1 MRLSVEDVRVAYGGV
16 QAVRGVSLEV
26 RGGQVVGLVGA
37 NGAGKT
43 SLLNAITGLVA
54 HTGRVS
60 FDGTD
65 LGGLQTA
72 DIVRRGVIQVAQGR
86 QLFPDMTVLENLE
99 LGAFLQ
105 PAHDLP
111 QLLETMFVRF
121 PVLRNRAG
129 QRAGTLSGGEQQ
141 MLAMGRA
148 LMGRPKVLLVDEP
161 CLGLSPKMV
170 GAIGE
175 LIRQI
180 NADGISVLVVE
191 QNTAFVFGLAHHAVV
206 IENGVVVL
214 EGPPAR
220 LQRDDRVRSAYLG
233 I

>member
-1 MRLSVEDVRVAYGGV
+1 MLSLEDVRVHYGGV

-26 RGGQVVGLVGA
+26 RDGQVVGLVGA

-43 SLLNAITGLVA
+43 SLLNAVMNLVPR
-54 HTGRVS
+54 TGRVA
-60 FDGTD
+60 F
-65 LGGLQTA
+65 GGEDFEGRKTA

-105 PAHDLP
+105 PPPALH
-111 QLLETMFVRF
+111 QGLEKMFVQF
-121 PVLRNRAG
+121 PVLKSRAA

-141 MLAMGRA
+141 MLAMARA
-148 LMGRPKVLLVDEP
+148 LMGRPRLLLVDEP

-170 GAIGE
+170 GVLGDV
-175 LIRQI
+175 IRQI
-180 NADGISVLVVE
+180 NADGISVMVVE
-191 QNTAFVFGLAHHAVV
+191 QNTAFVFGLAHHAYV
-206 IENGVVVL
+206 IENGHVVL
-214 EGPPAR
+214 DGAPAA

>member
-1 MRLSVEDVRVAYGGV
+1 MLSVEDVRVSYGGV

-26 RGGQVVGLVGA
+26 LDRQVVGLVGA

-43 SLLNAITGLVA
+43 SLLNAITGLVP
-54 HTGRVS
+54 HRGRVS
-60 FDGTD
+60 LDGIAFA
-65 LGGLQTA
+65 GLKTA
-72 DIVRRGVIQVAQGR
+72 DIVRHGVIQVAQGR

-105 PAHDLP
+105 TPRDTHDMLG
-111 QLLETMFVRF
+111 TMFGRF
-121 PVLRNRAG
+121 PVLKARAS

-141 MLAMGRA
+141 MLAMARA

-170 GAIGE
+170 GVVGD

-180 NADGISVLVVE
+180 NAEGISVLVVE
-191 QNTAFVFGLAHHAVV
+191 QNTAFVFGLAHRAYV
-206 IENGVVVL
+206 IENGEVVL
-214 EGPPAR
+214 DGEPDR
-220 LQRDDRVRSAYLG
+220 LRRDDRVRSAYLG

>member
-1 MRLSVEDVRVAYGGV
+1 MLSLEDVRVHYGGV
-16 QAVRGVSLEV
+16 QAVRGVSLKV
-26 RGGQVVGLVGA
+26 RSGQVVGLVGA

-43 SLLNAITGLVA
+43 SVLNAITGLVP

-60 FDGTD
+60 FDGASLD
-65 LGGLQTA
+65 GCKTA

-105 PAHDLP
+105 PPAHVREE
-111 QLLETMFVRF
+111 LERMFVQF
-121 PVLRNRAG
+121 PILKSREA
-129 QRAGTLSGGEQQ
+129 QPAGTLSGGEQQ
-141 MLAMGRA
+141 MLAMARA
-148 LMGRPKVLLVDEP
+148 LMGRPRVLLVDEP
-161 CLGLSPKMV
+161 CLGLAPKMV
-170 GAIGE
+170 GVIGDV
-175 LIRQI
+175 IRRI

-191 QNTAFVFGLAHHAVV
+191 QNTAFVFGLAHHAYV
-206 IENGVVVL
+206 IENGQVVL
-214 EGPPAR
+214 EGQPDV

>member
-1 MRLSVEDVRVAYGGV
+1 MLSLEDVRVHYGGV

-43 SLLNAITGLVA
+43 SVLNAIMGLVP
-54 HTGRVS
+54 HSGRVS
-60 FDGTD
+60 LEGASLDACK
-65 LGGLQTA
+65 TA

-86 QLFPDMTVLENLE
+86 QLFTDMTVLENLE

-105 PAHDLP
+105 PPA
-111 QLLETMFVRF
+111 QVQEGLERMFVQF
-121 PVLRNRAG
+121 PVLKSRAA

-141 MLAMGRA
+141 MLAMARA
-148 LMGRPKVLLVDEP
+148 LMGRPRVLLVDEP
-161 CLGLSPKMV
+161 CLGLAPKMV
-170 GAIGE
+170 GVVGDV
-175 LIRQI
+175 IRRI

-191 QNTAFVFGLAHHAVV
+191 QNTAFVFGLAHHAYV
-206 IENGVVVL
+206 IENGQVVL
-214 EGPPAR
+214 EGKPDV
-220 LQRDDRVRSAYLG
+220 LQQDDRVRSAYLG

>member
-1 MRLSVEDVRVAYGGV
+1 MLSLDDVHVHYGGV
-16 QAVRGVSLEV
+16 QAVRGVSLRV
-26 RGGQVVGLVGA
+26 GSGQVVGLVGA

-43 SLLNAITGLVA
+43 SVLNAVMGLVPR
-54 HTGRVS
+54 TGHIALE
-60 FDGTD
+60 GED
-65 LGGLQTA
+65 LARCRTA

-105 PAHDLP
+105 APAQVKEGLAR
-111 QLLETMFVRF
+111 MFVQF
-121 PVLRNRAG
+121 PVLKSREA

-141 MLAMGRA
+141 MLAMARA
-148 LMGRPKVLLVDEP
+148 LMGRPRVLLVDEP

-170 GAIGE
+170 GVIGDV
-175 LIRQI
+175 IRRI

-191 QNTAFVFGLAHHAVV
+191 QNTAFVFGLAHHAYV
-206 IENGVVVL
+206 IDNGKVVL
-214 EGPPAR
+214 YGEPER

>member
-1 MRLSVEDVRVAYGGV
+1 MLSLEDVRVSYGGV

-37 NGAGKT
+37 TGAGKT
-43 SLLNAITGLVA
+43 SVLNAIMGLVP
-54 HTGRVS
+54 HSGRVS
-60 FDGTD
+60 LEGVSLDACK
-65 LGGLQTA
+65 TA

-105 PAHDLP
+105 APA
-111 QLLETMFVRF
+111 QVQEGLERMFVQF
-121 PVLRNRAG
+121 PVLKSREA

-141 MLAMGRA
+141 MLAMARA
-148 LMGRPKVLLVDEP
+148 LMGRPRVLLVDEP
-161 CLGLSPKMV
+161 CLGLAPKMV
-170 GAIGE
+170 GVVGDV
-175 LIRQI
+175 IRRI

-191 QNTAFVFGLAHHAVV
+191 QNTAFVFGLAHYAYV
-206 IENGVVVL
+206 IENGQMVL
-214 EGPPAR
+214 EGEPDV

>member
-1 MRLSVEDVRVAYGGV
+1 MLSVEDVRVSYGGV
-16 QAVRGVSLEV
+16 QAVRGVSLKV
-26 RGGQVVGLVGA
+26 RIGQVVGLVGA

-43 SLLNAITGLVA
+43 SVLNAITGLVPR
-54 HTGRVS
+54 GGQVS
-60 FDGTD
+60 FEGQDFAGFK
-65 LGGLQTA
+65 TA

-99 LGAFLQ
+99 MGAFLQ
-105 PAHDLP
+105 SPADMRDM
-111 QLLETMFVRF
+111 LEKMFVRF
-121 PVLRNRAG
+121 PVLKERAV

-141 MLAMGRA
+141 MLAMARA

-170 GAIGE
+170 GVLADI
-175 LIRQI
+175 IRQI
-180 NADGISVLVVE
+180 NAEGISVLVVE
-191 QNTAFVFGLAHHAVV
+191 QNTAFVFGLAHHAYV
-206 IENGVVVL
+206 IENGQVVL
-214 EGPPAR
+214 EGEPTT

>member
-1 MRLSVEDVRVAYGGV
+1 MLSVEDARVSYGGV

-26 RGGQVVGLVGA
+26 AAGQVVGLVGA

-43 SLLNAITGLVA
+43 SLLNAITGLVPYR
-54 HTGRVS
+54 GRIS
-60 FDGTD
+60 CDGFAFA
-65 LGGLQTA
+65 GLSTA
-72 DIVRRGVIQVAQGR
+72 DIVRHGVIQVAQGR
-86 QLFPDMTVLENLE
+86 QLFPEMTVLENLE

-105 PAHDLP
+105 TPRDAHDMLA
-111 QLLETMFVRF
+111 TMFGRF
-121 PVLRNRAG
+121 PVLKGRAA
-129 QRAGTLSGGEQQ
+129 QLAGTLSGGEQQ
-141 MLAMGRA
+141 MLAMARA

-170 GAIGE
+170 GVVGE

-180 NADGISVLVVE
+180 NAEGISVLVVE
-191 QNTAFVFGLAHHAVV
+191 QNTAFVFGLAHRAYV
-206 IENGVVVL
+206 IENGEVVL
-214 EGPPAR
+214 EGEPHQ

>member
-1 MRLSVEDVRVAYGGV
+1 MLSLDEVHVHYGGV
-16 QAVRGVSLEV
+16 QAVRGVSMQV
-26 RGGQVVGLVGA
+26 GAGQVVGLVGA

-43 SLLNAITGLVA
+43 SVLNAVMGLVPR
-54 HTGRVS
+54 TGSVALE
-60 FDGTD
+60 GED
-65 LGGLQTA
+65 LGRCKTA

-105 PAHDLP
+105 PPA
-111 QLLETMFVRF
+111 QVQEGLERMFVQF
-121 PVLRNRAG
+121 PVLKSREA

-141 MLAMGRA
+141 MLAMARA
-148 LMGRPKVLLVDEP
+148 LMGRPRVLLVDEP

-170 GAIGE
+170 GVLGE
-175 LIRQI
+175 IIRRI

-191 QNTAFVFGLAHHAVV
+191 QNTAFVFGLAHYTYV
-206 IENGVVVL
+206 IENGRVVL
-214 EGPPAR
+214 EGEPER